1 MTIGYEGNEEGD
13 SSEEVLRGMQESITE
28 EGTEEIRI
36 LAVDSHVFVWDNI
49 QLDV

>member
-1 MTIGYEGNEEGD
+1 VKVTK
-13 SSEEVLRGMQESITE
+13 EEVVARKSYEVCRKALPKYSRREPKKY
-28 EGTEEIRI
+28 